1 MNKLVILWLFVFVSI
16 SVAPPPPP
24 PCDGSPI
31 GGECSEEADCCGPA
45 GNQGC
50 EGDKCCGRDKVRCP
64 KGDNDCC
71 DNFHCD
77 HGECKADGSG
87 DCAIIGES
95 CAVAAD
101 CCGPEGN
108 QGCEGDTC
116 CGKANVGCPQGDDDC
131 CDGFE
136 CDQGE
141 CKADGGSG
149 DCATL
154 GESCAEAADCCGPV
168 GNQDCQ
174 SDLCCGFAGL
184 RCAST
189 SECCGALEC
198 VSELCTV
205 TGGGNAVPFNDNA
218 SKWVERDPFMYIY
231 ILTWAVFV
239 TFICSVPCAWC
250 YLMDRYG
257 LFQKKEKYG
266 KVVDEHD
273 DL

>member
-1 MNKLVILWLFVFVSI
+1 MNKLVILWLFVFLSI

-31 GGECSEEADCCGPA
+31 GGICSEEADCCGPP

-141 CKADGGSG
+141 C
-149 DCATL
+149 T
-154 GESCAEAADCCGPV
+154 E
-168 GNQDCQ
+168 
-174 SDLCCGFAGL
+174 
-184 RCAST
+184 
-189 SECCGALEC
+189 
-198 VSELCTV
+198 

-250 YLMDRYG
+250 YLMDRYD

>member
-24 PCDGSPI
+24 GPPPPSDCSPI
-31 GGECSEEADCCGPA
+31 GGECSEEADCCGPS
-45 GNQGC
+45 GKQGC

-77 HGECKADGSG
+77 H
-87 DCAIIGES
+87 
-95 CAVAAD
+95 
-101 CCGPEGN
+101 
-108 QGCEGDTC
+108 
-116 CGKANVGCPQGDDDC
+116 
-131 CDGFE
+131 
-136 CDQGE
+136 QGE

-231 ILTWAVFV
+231 ILTWAVCV

-250 YLMDRYG
+250 YLMDRYD